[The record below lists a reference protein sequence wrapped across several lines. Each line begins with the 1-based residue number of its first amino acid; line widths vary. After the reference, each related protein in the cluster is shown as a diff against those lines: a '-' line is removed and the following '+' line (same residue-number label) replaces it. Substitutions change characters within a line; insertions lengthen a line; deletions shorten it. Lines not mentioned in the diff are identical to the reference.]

1 MNTGSPKLIEAGSVG
16 RNEVNLTSSELSSRR
31 CRTEL
36 WRAFSVQK
44 KKYEELRWAD
54 TNCKTVGAEF
64 TTPYVRG
71 KMGQIVGALVK
82 LTPILLHAE
91 FLIPP
96 RPDVPFDST
105 ITVCDT
111 TPACIC
117 ARTTYTQHVRSWY
130 GLSVCILAL
139 GPECSELKSTWV
151 VSTQ

>member
-1 MNTGSPKLIEAGSVG
+1 
-16 RNEVNLTSSELSSRR
+16 
-31 CRTEL
+31 
-36 WRAFSVQK
+36 
-44 KKYEELRWAD
+44 
-54 TNCKTVGAEF
+54 VGAEF

-82 LTPILLHAE
+82 LTSILLHAE

-117 ARTTYTQHVRSWY
+117 ARTTYTQHVRS
-130 GLSVCILAL
+130 
-139 GPECSELKSTWV
+139 
-151 VSTQ
+151 